1 GAMSPDPSRRRRTD
15 IRCASSSSAPRPSS
29 PPASRRGS
37 ASSSPWARAARA
49 SPWAGTT
56 TNPSRRASCSSGSPS
71 SASSR
76 RRPPALCERSPG
88 ACSTPSNPASP
99 RRARRR
105 AHSGGHGPP
114 SARTRG
120 ALAGGAPLLEGP
132 EPLEGAGPL
141 EGAEQRRGRRSAP
154 ISARFGVRSTVMVQV
169 PQDLALVAGLSRR
182 ELAELDD
189 VAAERRL
196 SPGDLLVREGAQP
209 EELYVLLSGSLEVL
223 RCDRRGAEYVLGD
236 IGPGGLVGELAA
248 VEERPCSATV
258 RATEPSRVLVLPAAA
273 IRARPRLVTNIARAI
288 AERLR
293 AQSELSLE
301 YMQERAAMGELLVK
315 SMVLLCAYAVLLSAT
330 PWVRSTW
337 PNVSTTVLSLPVIA
351 LFGAFSYRFIRAT
364 GWPLSRFG
372 L

>member
-1 GAMSPDPSRRRRTD
+1 
-15 IRCASSSSAPRPSS
+15 
-29 PPASRRGS
+29 
-37 ASSSPWARAARA
+37 
-49 SPWAGTT
+49 
-56 TNPSRRASCSSGSPS
+56 
-71 SASSR
+71 
-76 RRPPALCERSPG
+76 
-88 ACSTPSNPASP
+88 
-99 RRARRR
+99 
-105 AHSGGHGPP
+105 
-114 SARTRG
+114 
-120 ALAGGAPLLEGP
+120 
-132 EPLEGAGPL
+132 
-141 EGAEQRRGRRSAP
+141 
-154 ISARFGVRSTVMVQV
+154 MVQV

-236 IGPGGLVGELAA
+236 IGPGGLVGELAV

-372 L
+372 LGFKNALGSILEAAVLTPVFAVVLIGVKWLMVRVVPAYRGLPTIEHTDVLARLADPEIRWLLVMYGASALVQELIVRCALQASLEDFLAGRGRATTPILVAALMFSITHLHMSFLFAALAFLPGVFWGWLFHRRRHLVGVTLSHFAIGAFVFFVLGVRLH